1 MSREELKIIKEELT
15 VGDIVE
21 GYDEDEYG
29 NVIGYGEKLNIRPPL
44 ENKESMLN
52 VMHMHRAAEID
63 KTCPSICLMRQR
75 NHWSA
80 W

>member
-29 NVIGYGEKLNIRPPL
+29 NVIGYGGKLNIRPPYQREYLYEGNETFRRNLL
-44 ENKESMLN
+44 ESVYN
-52 VMHMHRAAEID
+52 HRR
-63 KTCPSICLMRQR
+63 LV
-75 NHWSA
+75 
-80 W
+80 